1 MKLMRL
7 GRKKFLTG
15 FDLAWPWAIR
25 YCARLKDCLLIN
37 QNLRLGAG
45 MSEAESKSKRKS
57 DPTDPSDRTDRSG
70 SAAKNM
76 RLRPSGGYR
85 KLRSFRTTSVIYDAT
100 VSFCDRFMDKRSRTV
115 DQMVQAAR
123 SGRQNIA
130 EGSRASA
137 TSTQTELRLINV
149 ARASLDEL
157 LLDFEDFLRQR
168 GLSQWSK
175 DDPRA
180 LQVRAVGKQNRTD
193 QSDPTDRSDFKD
205 YENWLLSD
213 DPAVVANAI
222 ICLIHQANYL
232 LDRQIAGLE
241 GQFIQEGGYTE
252 RLAAARIEERAR
264 QRRQGQVDLTDRAEK
279 DGPVCP
285 KCGKPMALRTARKG
299 ANAGSQ
305 FWGCCG
311 YPECKG
317 ARQIE

>member
-1 MKLMRL
+1 
-7 GRKKFLTG
+7 
-15 FDLAWPWAIR
+15 
-25 YCARLKDCLLIN
+25 
-37 QNLRLGAG
+37 
-45 MSEAESKSKRKS
+45 MSEREKKGGF
-57 DPTDPSDRTDRSG
+57 PTDQSDRSDRSENT
-70 SAAKNM
+70 AKKN

-85 KLRSFRTTSVIYDAT
+85 RLRSFQTTSIIYDGT

-137 TSTQTELRLINV
+137 ASSQTELRLINV

-168 GLSQWSK
+168 GLPQWAK

-180 LQVRAVGKQNRTD
+180 LEVRAVGKQDRIDQTD
-193 QSDPTDRSDFKD
+193 PSDPTDRSDFKD
-205 YENWLLSD
+205 YETWLLSD

-285 KCGKPMALRTARKG
+285 KCGNPMVLRTARKG

-311 YPECKG
+311 YPKCKG
-317 ARQIE
+317 TRQID